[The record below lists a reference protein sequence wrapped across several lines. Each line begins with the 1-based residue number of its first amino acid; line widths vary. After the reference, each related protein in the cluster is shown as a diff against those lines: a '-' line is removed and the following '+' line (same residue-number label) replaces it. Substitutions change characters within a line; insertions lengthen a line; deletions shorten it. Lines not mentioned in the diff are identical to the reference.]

1 VSVTSLL
8 SVTGVETSYGP
19 VRAVQGVS
27 FSVDR
32 GKVVAVLGAN
42 GAGKTTLMRTI
53 SGTLVCSAGEVHLD
67 GRAIQGF
74 DPDRIVTLG
83 LSHVPEGRQVF
94 PHLTVSENL
103 RMGAYIRTDPDGVET
118 DLAAVFDYFPVLRER
133 QAQRAGLLSGGEQ
146 QMLALSRALMARP
159 RMLLLDE
166 PSLGLSPRLVKE
178 IFRIVKRIN
187 AERDVT
193 ILLVE
198 QNAAMALDVS
208 DEAHVLE
215 NGRIVVSDSSAT
227 LRARTDIQDY
237 YLGGQGSGD
246 SRPRPR
252 RLRAWL

>member
-1 VSVTSLL
+1 MTSLL
-8 SVTGVETSYGP
+8 SVTGVETAYGP

-27 FSVDR
+27 FSVAR
-32 GKVVAVLGAN
+32 GKVVAILGAN

-53 SGTLVCSAGEVHLD
+53 SGTLVASAGEILFD

-74 DPDRIVTLG
+74 DPDRIVMLG

-133 QAQRAGLLSGGEQ
+133 QGQRAGLLSGGEQ
-146 QMLALSRALMARP
+146 QMLALSRA
-159 RMLLLDE
+159 
-166 PSLGLSPRLVKE
+166 
-178 IFRIVKRIN
+178 
-187 AERDVT
+187 
-193 ILLVE
+193 
-198 QNAAMALDVS
+198 

-215 NGRIVVSDSSAT
+215 NGRIAVSDSSAT
-227 LRARTDIQDY
+227 LRARTDIQDF